1 MFPTFFLVEAHRLA
15 VERELDA
22 DRAEL
27 AREAALFRLAHQST
41 EPNMLRRAGARVA
54 LAASRASLRLAQAL
68 DECVAEGGGA
78 PSGASPLG

>member
-1 MFPTFFLVEAHRLA
+1 MLPTFYLVEARRLA

-27 AREAALFRLAHQST
+27 AREAALFRLTHEGGEA
-41 EPNMLRRAGARVA
+41 NVLRRTGARAA

-78 PSGASPLG
+78 RSGASPLG

>member
-1 MFPTFFLVEAHRLA
+1 MFPTFFLVEARRLA

-27 AREAALFRLAHQST
+27 AREAALFRLAHESG
-41 EPNMLRRAGARVA
+41 EPNVLRRSGARLA
-54 LAASRASLRLAQAL
+54 LAASRASLRLAETL

-78 PSGASPLG
+78 RSGASPVG